1 MSMLYVHA
9 ACQCRMSMLHDL
21 KWKRKVDA
29 KQKLGSETKKLQGS
43 ATTRHVG
50 GESVFSFCFKAKN

>member
-9 ACQCRMSMLHDL
+9 ACQCRMSMLHDS

-29 KQKLGSETKKLQGS
+29 KQKLGSETKNCKEAQQPDNL
-43 ATTRHVG
+43 ATNQFFH
-50 GESVFSFCFKAKN
+50 FA